1 MVAWAT
7 CCVDD
12 VRDGILINEDLGFV
26 GSIIVSLPSCC
37 TDVGR
42 VTASCV
48 GEAAE
53 GGPKEVLVCSE
64 ARTIFA
70 GIMCHMLVDIV
81 PVVGGVAALPL
92 MWGDSRPVEASL

>member
-1 MVAWAT
+1 MEACAT

-12 VRDGILINEDLGFV
+12 VLEGILINEDLGFV
-26 GSIIVSLPSCC
+26 ESVIVSLPSCC

-53 GGPKEVLVCSE
+53 GGPKEVLASSE
-64 ARTIFA
+64 ARTMFA

-81 PVVGGVAALPL
+81 PVVGGMAALPL
-92 MWGDSRPVEASL
+92 MWGD